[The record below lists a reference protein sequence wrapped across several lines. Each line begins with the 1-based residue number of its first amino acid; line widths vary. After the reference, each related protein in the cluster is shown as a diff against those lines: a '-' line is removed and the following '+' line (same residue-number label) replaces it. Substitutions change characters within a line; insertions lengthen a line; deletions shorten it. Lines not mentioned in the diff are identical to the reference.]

1 MPLFDLP
8 LYEELPLGFTV
19 FFVLIG
25 AVIGSFFNVLALRWP
40 AYRIAKNDGD
50 TTPRLWLRD
59 SKGKSIDL
67 KALVQMPSLMS
78 GRSHCPHCSTPIPL
92 YLNIPIISWLMLRG
106 KSLCCSKPIK
116 FQYLAFELIGALI
129 FASIAMTVGPSM
141 YGLVLGCA
149 LMVLC
154 LAAWIDATEG
164 FIPYGLLLSGLILV
178 YTLATG
184 PHWINVTQS
193 FAFHMA
199 SFFAIMIPFKLISL
213 VRGSDVIGYPH
224 FHLIGLCGALLGPK
238 VSWMIIPMTPLLIAT
253 FFVYKSGLIKRGAF
267 VSIVGESGVPVGP
280 AIVLSAISIT
290 ALITTGML

>member
-1 MPLFDLP
+1 MSLFDLP
-8 LYEELPLGFTV
+8 LYEGLPLGYTV

-40 AYRIAKNDGD
+40 AYQIAKNDGEAA
-50 TTPRLWLRD
+50 LWMWLRD
-59 SKGKSIDL
+59 SKRQSLKFKSPVEI
-67 KALVQMPSLMS
+67 PSLMS
-78 GRSHCPHCSTPIPL
+78 GRSHCPHCKNPIPL
-92 YLNIPIISWLMLRG
+92 YLNIPIVSWLMLRG

-116 FQYLAFELIGALI
+116 FQYLAFELIGAII

-164 FIPYGLLLSGLILV
+164 FIPDGLLFSGLILV
-178 YTLATG
+178 YTLAMG
-184 PHWINVTQS
+184 PHWINVSQS

-199 SFFAIMIPFKLISL
+199 SFFSIMIPFKLISL
-213 VRGSDVIGYPH
+213 VRGQDGMGYAD

-238 VSWMIIPMTPLLIAT
+238 IGWMVIPVIPLLIAT
-253 FFVYKSGLIKRGAF
+253 FFVYKSGLIKRGLF
-267 VSIVGESGVPVGP
+267 VSIVGESGVPAGP
-280 AIVLSAISIT
+280 AIVLSALGIT
-290 ALITTGML
+290 ALIVTGML